1 MSLKILTGSSVRGVY
16 RRVRPTSSPRV
27 CKIEV
32 EPEGDEAESTG
43 VRAIEERL
51 GSYANEY
58 PAVFRFEK
66 WLQIYAGKHPS
77 AFYGLYW
84 LARKD
89 QARIVTPDTQL
100 VIEGFPRS
108 ANTFA
113 RVAFNRA
120 QSERV
125 RIAHGLHVPAQ
136 VIRAATWRIPTLVLI
151 RKPKDAVLS
160 FAIRDPI
167 SVDQALRYYISFYE
181 TVEEYRDAYVLGLFE
196 EVTEDF
202 GEVIRRIND
211 RFGTTFSPF
220 THDERNVDGV
230 FARIEKNTRKRFG
243 ETSLENKVSRPF
255 ASREKLKREVGYEL
269 ENPKRRDLISR
280 AETVYD
286 RLTRKPAQDH

>member
-1 MSLKILTGSSVRGVY
+1 M
-16 RRVRPTSSPRV
+16 PTSSRRV
-27 CKIEV
+27 CKIEG
-32 EPEGDEAESTG
+32 ETEGDEAEGTA
-43 VRAIEERL
+43 VRTIEERF
-51 GSYANEY
+51 GPYVDEH
-58 PAVFRFEK
+58 PAMFRFEK

-77 AFYGLYW
+77 AFYGLYR

-89 QARIVTPDTQL
+89 QARAVTPDTQL

-136 VIRAATWRIPTLVLI
+136 VIRASRWRIPTLVLI

-167 SVDQALRYYISFYE
+167 SVDQALRYYLSFYE

-211 RFGTTFSPF
+211 RFGTAFSPF
-220 THDERNVDGV
+220 SHDERNVEGV

-243 ETSLENKVSRPF
+243 ETSLEDKVSRPF
-255 ASREKLKREVGYEL
+255 ASREKLKRDVGYEL
-269 ENPKRRDLISR
+269 EDQKRRDLISR

-286 RLTRKPAQDH
+286 RLTHKLAQDH

>member
-1 MSLKILTGSSVRGVY
+1 MPISSR
-16 RRVRPTSSPRV
+16 RV
-27 CKIEV
+27 CKIEGG
-32 EPEGDEAESTG
+32 PEGDEAEGTG
-43 VRAIEERL
+43 VRAIEERF
-51 GSYANEY
+51 GSYVDEH

-77 AFYGLYW
+77 TFYGLYR

-89 QARIVTPDTQL
+89 QKRIVTPDTQL

-125 RIAHGLHVPAQ
+125 SIAHGLHVPAQ
-136 VIRAATWRIPTLVLI
+136 VIRASRWRIPTLVLI
-151 RKPKDAVLS
+151 RAPKDAVIS

-167 SVDQALRYYISFYE
+167 SVDQALRYYLSFYE

-196 EVTEDF
+196 EVIEDF

-211 RFGTTFSPF
+211 RFGTAFSPF
-220 THDERNVDGV
+220 SHDEPNVDGV

-286 RLTRKPAQDH
+286 RLTGK

>member
-1 MSLKILTGSSVRGVY
+1 
-16 RRVRPTSSPRV
+16 
-27 CKIEV
+27 
-32 EPEGDEAESTG
+32 
-43 VRAIEERL
+43 VRAIEVRF
-51 GSYANEY
+51 GSYADEH

-66 WLQIYAGKHPS
+66 WLQIYAGKHPP
-77 AFYGLYW
+77 AFYGLYR

-89 QARIVTPDTQL
+89 QAHVVTPDTQL

-136 VIRAATWRIPTLVLI
+136 VIRASRWRIPTLVLI
-151 RKPKDAVLS
+151 RKPRDAVLS
-160 FAIRDPI
+160 FAVRDPI
-167 SVDQALRYYISFYE
+167 SVDQALRYYLAFYE
-181 TVEEYRDAYVLGLFE
+181 TVEVYRDAYVLGLFE

-202 GEVIRRIND
+202 GAVIRRVND
-211 RFGTTFSPF
+211 RFKTTFSLF
-220 THDERNVDGV
+220 RHDEPNVDGV
-230 FARIEKNTRKRFG
+230 FARIEKNSRKRFG
-243 ETSLENKVSRPF
+243 ESSLENKISRPF

-269 ENPKRRDLISR
+269 ENPKLRGLISR